1 MGPSKVEIIDIA
13 INESSN
19 VLLEDEAIY
28 FETDYSVQEKL
39 VEEEN
44 VETLSIPVTD
54 SEYELLCK
62 LVYAE
67 SGRKNEQ
74 EMVSI
79 AATVLNRV
87 ENESF
92 PNEIEAVVF
101 QKNQFSTA
109 KDGDI
114 YWYPVANEKAV
125 LDFSEVSEEVKKAVN
140 KALEGEDPTKTMVTN
155 GTLFF
160 YSEKYISEEELAK
173 REGRIEEFVKYGDTV
188 FYREY
193 SG

>member
-1 MGPSKVEIIDIA
+1 MTVYRETKKDRNIRNMVCIISFALILTVYISSIREKEFEEKVMGPSKVEIIDIA

-101 QKNQFSTA
+101 QKN
-109 KDGDI
+109 
-114 YWYPVANEKAV
+114 
-125 LDFSEVSEEVKKAVN
+125 
-140 KALEGEDPTKTMVTN
+140 
-155 GTLFF
+155 
-160 YSEKYISEEELAK
+160 
-173 REGRIEEFVKYGDTV
+173 
-188 FYREY
+188 
-193 SG
+193 